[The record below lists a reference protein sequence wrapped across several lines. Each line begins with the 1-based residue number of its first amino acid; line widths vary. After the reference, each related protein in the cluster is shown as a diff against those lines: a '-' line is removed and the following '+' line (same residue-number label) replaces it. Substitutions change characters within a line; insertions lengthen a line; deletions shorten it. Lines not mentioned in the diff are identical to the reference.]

1 MNEHEH
7 QHQHSHEEQPQ
18 QGTDRKKLFDGIE
31 NLMGEVNK
39 AVRITVEKATT
50 GAEQIGDNLKET
62 FDNVRSARDSVVM
75 VRIDKES
82 KERLDELVEAG
93 VVSSRSEAAAFL
105 ITEGVK
111 ARKPMFDKIAAKID
125 EIRNAKDGLRR
136 LLQDEDGLNQE
147 PRQPSE

>member
-1 MNEHEH
+1 M
-7 QHQHSHEEQPQ
+7 SEQNPQ
-18 QGTDRKKLFDGIE
+18 DGDKKRLFEGIE

-62 FDNVRSARDSVVM
+62 FGNVRTARDSVVM

-82 KERLDELVEAG
+82 KDKLDELVDAG

-105 ITEGVK
+105 ISEGIK
-111 ARKPMFDKIAAKID
+111 ARGPLFDKISAKIE
-125 EIRNAKDGLRR
+125 EIRKAKEELQR
-136 LLQDEDGLNQE
+136 LLRDEDGIHTE
-147 PRQPSE
+147 AQPPSSASNGSQ